1 MAKLVCHGEKYTKG
15 AISKIERHNERQNEH
30 YGNQDID
37 LERSHLNYR
46 LMECAEKNYFAA
58 VMKLV
63 DARNNPTGKKLRK
76 DAVVLTEFI
85 ISSSNE
91 FFDTLSPERQREYF
105 QSSMEY
111 LESLF
116 GKKNTIYAVVHNDE
130 HTPHMHFGF
139 VPMTEDNRVC
149 AKEVMNRNILR
160 QIQEELP
167 KHLQKA
173 GFDIERG
180 EVNSEAVHR
189 TVKQYKADME
199 KEKAEL
205 ATAIQGQK
213 QELQTI
219 AEKKT
224 VIRSVEE
231 ITTGKTLLGGK
242 VTVEEADYQKLSDLA
257 KKQIA
262 VESKEKKL
270 KKENASLRKENQQ
283 LKVSNKALNAQLI
296 SEQSMTQRLTLKKL
310 EAEVRE
316 LRKFKQLAEKFLAE
330 HGLKDYFRK
339 AFIHSNNQE
348 L

>member
-15 AISKIERHNERQNEH
+15 AISKIERHNERLNVQN
-30 YGNQDID
+30 GNQDIA

-46 LMECAEKNYFAA
+46 LMECTEKNYFAA
-58 VMKLV
+58 VIKLV
-63 DARNNPTGKKLRK
+63 DARNNPIGKKLRK

-85 ISSSNE
+85 ISSGNE
-91 FFDTLSPERQREYF
+91 FFDTLSLERQREYF

-139 VPMTEDNRVC
+139 VPMTKDNRVC
-149 AKEVMNRNILR
+149 AKEVINRNILR

-205 ATAIQGQK
+205 ATVIQGQK
-213 QELQTI
+213 QELQAI

-224 VIRSVEE
+224 DIRSVEE

-242 VTVEEADYQKLSDLA
+242 VTVEEADYQKLTDLA

-262 VESKEKKL
+262 IESKEKKL
-270 KKENASLRKENQQ
+270 KKENASLRIENQQ
-283 LKVSNKALNAQLI
+283 LKAANEALNSQLT
-296 SEQSMTQRLTLKKL
+296 SEHSMSRQLVLKKL

-316 LRKFKQLAEKFLAE
+316 LRKFKQIAEKFLAE

-339 AFIHSNNQE
+339 VFIHSNNQE

>member
-1 MAKLVCHGEKYTKG
+1 MLFLSY
-15 AISKIERHNERQNEH
+15 SKTLTYAH
-30 YGNQDID
+30 
-37 LERSHLNYR
+37 
-46 LMECAEKNYFAA
+46 MECTEKNYFAA

-63 DARNNPTGKKLRK
+63 DARKNPSGKKLRK

-91 FFDTLSPERQREYF
+91 FFDTLSPERQQEFF
-105 QSSMEY
+105 QTSMEY
-111 LESLF
+111 LEMLF

-149 AKEVMNRNILR
+149 AKEVINRNILR

-167 KHLQKA
+167 KYLQKA

-199 KEKAEL
+199 KEKSEL
-205 ATAIQGQK
+205 ATVIKGQK
-213 QELQTI
+213 QELQAI

-224 VIRSVEE
+224 DIRSVEE

-242 VTVEEADYQKLSDLA
+242 VTVEEADYQKLTDLA
-257 KKQIA
+257 KKQIV
-262 VESKEKKL
+262 VESKEKRL
-270 KKENASLRKENQQ
+270 KRENATLRKENQQ
-283 LKVSNKALNAQLI
+283 LKASNEALNSQLT
-296 SEQSMTQRLTLKKL
+296 SEQSMSRQLTLKKL

-316 LRKFKQLAEKFLAE
+316 LRKFKQVAEKFLVE

>member
-1 MAKLVCHGEKYTKG
+1 MAKLVCHGQKYTKG
-15 AISKIERHNERQNEH
+15 AIAKIERHNERQNEH

-91 FFDTLSPERQREYF
+91 FFDTLSPERQKEYF
-105 QSSMEY
+105 QSSMKY
-111 LESLF
+111 LETLF

-139 VPMTEDNRVC
+139 VPMTGDNRVC
-149 AKEVMNRNILR
+149 AKEVINRNILR

-205 ATAIQGQK
+205 ATVIQRQK
-213 QELQTI
+213 QGLQAI

-224 VIRSVEE
+224 DIRSVEE
-231 ITTGKTLLGGK
+231 ITTGKTIIGGK
-242 VTVEEADYQKLSDLA
+242 VTVEEADYQKLADLA

-262 VESKEKKL
+262 GESKEKNL

-283 LKVSNKALNAQLI
+283 LKAFNEVLSSQLT
-296 SEQSMTQRLTLKKL
+296 SEQSMSQRLTLKKL
-310 EAEVRE
+310 KAEVRE
-316 LRKFKQLAEKFLAE
+316 LSKFKQLAEKFLAK

-339 AFIHSNNQE
+339 VFIHSNNQE

>member
-1 MAKLVCHGEKYTKG
+1 MKIYNDHFYCFSCQCGGDVIRLV
-15 AISKIERHNERQNEH
+15 SQLFSLSP
-30 YGNQDID
+30 
-37 LERSHLNYR
+37 LE
-46 LMECAEKNYFAA
+46 AA
-58 VMKLV
+58 
-63 DARNNPTGKKLRK
+63 KKLQA
-76 DAVVLTEFI
+76 DFGIQDVEFDKEQYKREC
-85 ISSSNE
+85 NTRMKQLLN
-91 FFDTLSPERQREYF
+91 TLSPEKQREYF
-105 QSSMEY
+105 QTSMEY
-111 LESLF
+111 LEILF
-116 GKKNTIYAVVHNDE
+116 GKKNTIYAIVHNDE
-130 HTPHMHFGF
+130 NTPHMHLGF

-149 AKEVMNRNILR
+149 AKEVINRNILR

-167 KHLQKA
+167 KYLQKA

-205 ATAIQGQK
+205 AIAIQGQK
-213 QELQTI
+213 QELQAI

-224 VIRSVEE
+224 DIRSVEE
-231 ITTGKTLLGGK
+231 IATGKTLLGGK
-242 VTVEEADYQKLSDLA
+242 VTVEESDYQKLTDLA

-283 LKVSNKALNAQLI
+283 LKASNAVLNSQLI
-296 SEQSMTQRLTLKKL
+296 SEQSMIQRLTLKKL

-339 AFIHSNNQE
+339 AFIHSNNQD

>member
-1 MAKLVCHGEKYTKG
+1 M
-15 AISKIERHNERQNEH
+15 
-30 YGNQDID
+30 
-37 LERSHLNYR
+37 
-46 LMECAEKNYFAA
+46 
-58 VMKLV
+58 
-63 DARNNPTGKKLRK
+63 
-76 DAVVLTEFI
+76 LTEFI

-91 FFDTLSPERQREYF
+91 FFDTLSPEIQREYF
-105 QSSMEY
+105 QASMEY
-111 LESLF
+111 LETLF

-130 HTPHMHFGF
+130 HTPHMHVEF

-149 AKEVMNRNILR
+149 AKEVINRNILR
-160 QIQEELP
+160 QIQEKLS
-167 KHLQKA
+167 KYLQKA

-180 EVNSEAVHR
+180 EVNSEAVHC

-199 KEKAEL
+199 KEKEKAEF
-205 ATAIQGQK
+205 ATVNQEQK
-213 QELQTI
+213 QELQVI
-219 AEKKT
+219 DEKKT
-224 VIRSVEE
+224 DIRSVEE

-242 VTVEEADYQKLSDLA
+242 VTVEEADYQKLADLA

-270 KKENASLRKENQQ
+270 KRENATLRKENQQ
-283 LKVSNKALNAQLI
+283 LKASNEALNSQLT
-296 SEQSMTQRLTLKKL
+296 SEQSMSRRLTLKKL

-316 LRKFKQLAEKFLAE
+316 LRKFKQMTEKFLAE